1 MMLNH
6 EAIMEFNLVDIGLSI
21 ITFLVLF
28 LILKHF
34 LFDKVHDF
42 MEARTKEVEDS
53 LNNAAET
60 NRLADAKLKDYEE
73 RISNVESESR
83 EIIKKARDEAKVQ
96 ADTIVEEAHEKAH
109 LTLEQAQQ
117 QIERE
122 KLTARKELREE
133 VGNLAMMAAGKIL
146 EKEVDAAEHQ
156 EIVDK
161 IIEEAEKDPWN

>member
-1 MMLNH
+1 
-6 EAIMEFNLVDIGLSI
+6 MEFNLVDIALSI

-34 LFDKVHDF
+34 LFEKVHDF

-96 ADTIVEEAHEKAH
+96 ADTIVEEANEKAH
-109 LTLEQAQQ
+109 LTIEQAQQ

-122 KLTARKELREE
+122 KLTARKELRTE

>member
-1 MMLNH
+1 
-6 EAIMEFNLVDIGLSI
+6 
-21 ITFLVLF
+21 

-34 LFDKVHDF
+34 LFEKVHDF

-60 NRLADAKLKDYEE
+60 NRLADAKLKDYED
-73 RISNVESESR
+73 RIANVESESR
-83 EIIKKARDEAKVQ
+83 DIIKKARDEAKVQ
-96 ADTIVEEAHEKAH
+96 ADSIVEEASEKAQQ
-109 LTLEQAQQ
+109 TLEQAQQ